1 MAGKGIKQRYQEAA
15 YLNTAETGATE
26 EKFVLMNTG
35 FSKLDDSPSAQ
46 TGSRRYIGDKS
57 ATKSIKGYDW
67 SAPFEFYMIES
78 QEAIAYLVGIGRKE
92 LTGDD
97 AETDYV
103 VVDLAKTKETSGY
116 PARKRRVCVEISSI
130 DDEEGE
136 LKGSGNLLGI
146 GDWIEGNFDTTTKK
160 FTAKAAGSGE

>member
-1 MAGKGIKQRYQEAA
+1 MAGKKGIKQRYQEAS
-15 YLNTAETGATE
+15 YLDVGGASAPN
-26 EKFVLMNTG
+26 FALMNTG
-35 FSKLDDSPSAQ
+35 VSKLDDSPTAQ

-67 SAPFEFYMIES
+67 SAPLEFYMIES
-78 QEAIAYLVGIGRKE
+78 EEAIAFIVNIGRKE

-103 VVDLAKTKETSGY
+103 TVDLTKEKTENGY
-116 PARKRRVCVEISSI
+116 PARKRRVCIEVSSI
-130 DDEEGE
+130 DDEDGE

-146 GDWIEGNFDTTTKK
+146 GDWIYGYFDTQTKK
-160 FTAKAAGSGE
+160 FTTDTAPAGN